1 MVFSKFEE
9 ETNLKN
15 LQPFYGLLHQFGI
28 EKQGVTMGNHVE
40 GLKQTVI
47 DIIETF
53 QEQNPVTKF
62 TSEAQWYIAIDVG
75 IDVMI
80 AKRNLVENNLVS
92 ILKLSELSP
101 YSYYGHS
108 GSPLLL
114 YKAADSNGRN
124 FGLVNPYLDKGEA
137 LALGP
142 NPDIQELLQMM
153 FKRQG
158 RDGFLNAYEPSTS
171 NHYRPYLPDVYVNI
185 EVEPLQLILGNI
197 ALESTEFDYDDEHDE
212 YLISN
217 SDEIF
222 DNAFSPISYTESEPG
237 YPESFYL
244 MYAIGKSPFKRETK
258 SLNHPR
264 GGILNG

>member
-1 MVFSKFEE
+1 MVFSKLEE

-92 ILKLSELSP
+92 VLKLSELSP

-114 YKAADSNGRN
+114 YKAADANGRN

-137 LALGP
+137 LALSP
-142 NPDIQELLQMM
+142 NPNIQELLQMM
-153 FKRQG
+153 FKGQGTVRQG
-158 RDGFLNAYEPSTS
+158 ASLNAYEPSTS
-171 NHYRPYLPDVYVNI
+171 NKNHPYLPDVYVNI
-185 EVEPLQLILGNI
+185 EVDPLQLILGNI
-197 ALESTEFDYDDEHDE
+197 ALESTEFDYDDELDE

-217 SDEIF
+217 PYEIF
-222 DNAFSPISYTESEPG
+222 DNAFTESEPD

-244 MYAIGKSPFKRETK
+244 MYAIGKAPFKRATK